1 MTSSR
6 PYLIRALY
14 EWIVDNE
21 MTPYIVV
28 DAAAEGL
35 MVPAQYVQD
44 GQIVLNINPR
54 AVEKLQLSNT
64 HIAFSARF
72 GGAALNISVPPRAV
86 LAIYARENGEGMM
99 FRDGGDDNAGNP
111 PPPESP
117 SDPTPRKPRLRVV
130 RCRRAIRADAPLR
143 RPNGRAREPII
154 VCNDRMT
161 RCMPCVRAGA
171 SFSPSAAAITFQD

>member
-28 DAAAEGL
+28 DSSADGL
-35 MVPAQYVQD
+35 VVPTQYVQD
-44 GQIVLNINPR
+44 GQIVLNISPR
-54 AVEKLQLSNT
+54 AVEKLELTNT

-72 GGAALNISVPPRAV
+72 GGAALNVWVPPKAV

-99 FRDGGDDNAGNP
+99 FREGGNDEGGPPSPDAPAGP
-111 PPPESP
+111 AS
-117 SDPTPRKPRLRVV
+117 RKPRLRVV
-130 RCRRAIRADAPLR
+130 R
-143 RPNGRAREPII
+143 
-154 VCNDRMT
+154 
-161 RCMPCVRAGA
+161 
-171 SFSPSAAAITFQD
+171 

>member
-28 DAAAEGL
+28 DSSAEGL
-35 MVPAQYVQD
+35 VVPTQYVQD
-44 GQIVLNINPR
+44 GQIVLNISPR
-54 AVEKLQLSNT
+54 AVEKLELTNT

-72 GGAALNISVPPRAV
+72 GGAALNVWVPPKAV

-99 FRDGGDDNAGNP
+99 FREGGNDEGGPPSSPDAPAGP
-111 PPPESP
+111 AS
-117 SDPTPRKPRLRVV
+117 RKPRLRVV
-130 RCRRAIRADAPLR
+130 R
-143 RPNGRAREPII
+143 
-154 VCNDRMT
+154 
-161 RCMPCVRAGA
+161 
-171 SFSPSAAAITFQD
+171 

>member
-28 DAAAEGL
+28 DASMEGL
-35 MVPAQYVQD
+35 VVPTQYVQD
-44 GQIVLNINPR
+44 GQIVLNISPR
-54 AVEKLQLSNT
+54 AVEKLELTNT

-72 GGAALNISVPPRAV
+72 GGAALNVWVPPKAV

-99 FRDGGDDNAGNP
+99 FREGGGDEGGP
-111 PPPESP
+111 PPAPDAP
-117 SDPTPRKPRLRVV
+117 SGPASRKPRLRVV
-130 RCRRAIRADAPLR
+130 R
-143 RPNGRAREPII
+143 
-154 VCNDRMT
+154 
-161 RCMPCVRAGA
+161 
-171 SFSPSAAAITFQD
+171 

>member
-35 MVPAQYVQD
+35 MVPAQYVLD
-44 GQIVLNINPR
+44 GQIVLNISPR
-54 AVEKLQLSNT
+54 AVE
-64 HIAFSARF
+64 
-72 GGAALNISVPPRAV
+72 
-86 LAIYARENGEGMM
+86 AIYARENGEGMTL
-99 FRDGGDDNAGNP
+99 RDGGDDNDGNP

-130 RCRRAIRADAPLR
+130 R
-143 RPNGRAREPII
+143 
-154 VCNDRMT
+154 
-161 RCMPCVRAGA
+161 
-171 SFSPSAAAITFQD
+171 

>member
-44 GQIVLNINPR
+44 GQIVLNISPR

-99 FRDGGDDNAGNP
+99 FRDGGDDNDGNP

-117 SDPTPRKPRLRVV
+117 SDPTPRTPRLRVV
-130 RCRRAIRADAPLR
+130 R
-143 RPNGRAREPII
+143 
-154 VCNDRMT
+154 
-161 RCMPCVRAGA
+161 
-171 SFSPSAAAITFQD
+171 